1 MEVPDRELVPA
12 SGDDRHETRR
22 LTEALER
29 LLGDRKVVASRAL
42 TMEGA
47 SLHAPHLGLIDGVQ
61 GHLRETE
68 DGRVLVEHKGA
79 AT

>member
-1 MEVPDRELVPA
+1 MEVPDRELVLA

-29 LLGDRKVVASRAL
+29 LLGERKVVASRTLA
-42 TMEGA
+42 MEGA

-61 GHLRETE
+61 GNLRETD
-68 DGRVLVEHKGA
+68 DGRVLLEHKDA
-79 AT
+79 ST